1 MALVFYAK
9 GVGRGGPRVE
19 GPRGASGHP
28 RLSRR
33 CPVFSAPDST
43 SARSEASL
51 GKRVHTCADFRLD
64 RALIFSVAVELVV
77 HHSSI
82 IIPLRVSLFL
92 VEIPSAAARNSF
104 S

>member
-1 MALVFYAK
+1 
-9 GVGRGGPRVE
+9 
-19 GPRGASGHP
+19 
-28 RLSRR
+28 
-33 CPVFSAPDST
+33 VFSAPDST